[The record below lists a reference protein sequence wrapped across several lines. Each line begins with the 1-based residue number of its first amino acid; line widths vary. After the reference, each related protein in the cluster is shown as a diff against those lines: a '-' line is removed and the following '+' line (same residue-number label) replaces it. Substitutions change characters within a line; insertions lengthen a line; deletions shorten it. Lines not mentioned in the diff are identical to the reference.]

1 MSAAPRVRLPH
12 TRQHFQLWGAA
23 RVNPFTGMQ
32 LAERQR
38 ECSFAPLS
46 LQKRA
51 SMGVSPS
58 AHTEGFW
65 EDHNRPSGWF
75 PFTASWYPR
84 RGRCC
89 VGVSPFAGE
98 ISPKTGRT
106 PGFDRETTAEI
117 KCQCWRDGESREGE
131 FAEGKVKDDKLG
143 REIIKKEPSCWARL
157 GADLRKMQ
165 RRV

>member
-1 MSAAPRVRLPH
+1 MPYISSKLCQQLGAFDSH

-32 LAERQR
+32 LAERRR

-75 PFTASWYPR
+75 PFTASWYLR
-84 RGRCC
+84 SGRCC
-89 VGVSPFAGE
+89 VGVSPCMGE
-98 ISPKTGRT
+98 ISPNTGRT

-117 KCQCWRDGESREGE
+117 KCQCGGTVNHESVSLQKKRSKMTNWG
-131 FAEGKVKDDKLG
+131 GK
-143 REIIKKEPSCWARL
+143 
-157 GADLRKMQ
+157 
-165 RRV
+165 

>member
-1 MSAAPRVRLPH
+1 MPYISSELCQQRRASDSH

-38 ECSFAPLS
+38 ERSFATLS

-84 RGRCC
+84 SGRCR
-89 VGVSPFAGE
+89 VGVSPCTGENFPERGSDAGFR
-98 ISPKTGRT
+98 S
-106 PGFDRETTAEI
+106 
-117 KCQCWRDGESREGE
+117 
-131 FAEGKVKDDKLG
+131 
-143 REIIKKEPSCWARL
+143 
-157 GADLRKMQ
+157 
-165 RRV
+165 